1 MLRASIVTAV
11 AVVLLAAPAAAL
23 AAYGSTGGT
32 DPAGAPADPV
42 NLLRDGKYAPSVASL
57 PVSICALYRATGH
70 DTATSPAGPYVGFEN
85 VTIGKTSYSNIPTVT
100 SIIAPLIPQGDS
112 GVLTTRTSH
121 TIALPTG
128 TITTTDNV
136 LLIPTQTSG
145 LYTLISHLVI
155 TSGATGQ
162 LQLLGTLNLD
172 TLTAQGTFVGV
183 ICGLN

>member
-1 MLRASIVTAV
+1 MLRTSTVTAV
-11 AVVLLAAPAAAL
+11 ALVLLAAPAAAL
-23 AAYGSTGGT
+23 AAYGPTGGT
-32 DPAGAPADPV
+32 DPARAPADPV
-42 NLLRDGKYAPSVASL
+42 NHLRDGKYAPSVASR
-57 PVSICALYRATGH
+57 PASMCQLYRATGH
-70 DTATSPAGPYVGFEN
+70 DTATSPAGPYVGFDN
-85 VTIGKTSYSNIPTVT
+85 VTIGRTNYNNVPAVT
-100 SIIAPLIPQGDS
+100 SIIAPLTPQGDS

-128 TITTTDNV
+128 TITTTDKV

-172 TLTAQGTFVGV
+172 TLSAQGTFAGV
-183 ICGLN
+183 ICGLS